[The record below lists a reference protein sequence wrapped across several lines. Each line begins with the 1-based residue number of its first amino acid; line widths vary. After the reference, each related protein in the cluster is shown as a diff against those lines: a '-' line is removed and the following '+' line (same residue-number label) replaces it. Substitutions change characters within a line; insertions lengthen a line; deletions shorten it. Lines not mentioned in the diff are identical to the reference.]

1 TGTTANAYNTTL
13 DALIDG
19 PGGSNVENRMFDQ
32 LMGGGND
39 YIDAGDGNDWIM
51 GGYGND
57 IIIGG
62 RGNDTMWG
70 RGGSTGGSATD
81 NDVFVW
87 RAGDAAG
94 NATDIIKD
102 FSAWN

>member
-1 TGTTANAYNTTL
+1 
-13 DALIDG
+13 
-19 PGGSNVENRMFDQ
+19 
-32 LMGGGND
+32 
-39 YIDAGDGNDWIM
+39 
-51 GGYGND
+51 
-57 IIIGG
+57 
-62 RGNDTMWG
+62 DTMWG

-102 FSAWN
+102 FSAWNGTSGDKLDIGDLLVGLKGSSGSNIADWVTVTISGGDTTIAIDIDGNGTG